1 MKLLKKGDAKALER
15 LAKEQTGAVADEA
28 TDAGQTMEKRIEAQK
43 AFIASLDAE
52 GLKQNLPEFRAGDRV
67 RVHVRVVEGEKSRI
81 QVFEG
86 DVIARSGGAGLRAT
100 FTVRKT
106 SGGVGVERI
115 FPLHSPNVE
124 KIEVIRHG
132 RVRRAKLYYLRDL
145 RGKKARIRERRV
157 R

>member
-1 MKLLKKGDAKALER
+1 MELISSLET
-15 LAKEQTGAVADEA
+15 Q
-28 TDAGQTMEKRIEAQK
+28 
-43 AFIASLDAE
+43 
-52 GLKQNLPEFRAGDRV
+52 GLKESVPEFRSGDRV

-81 QVFEG
+81 QVYEG
-86 DVIARSGGAGLRAT
+86 DVIARRGGGGLRST

-115 FPLHSPNVE
+115 FPLHSPSVE
-124 KIEVIRHG
+124 KVEVVRFG

>member
-1 MKLLKKGDAKALER
+1 MDVISNLE
-15 LAKEQTGAVADEA
+15 T
-28 TDAGQTMEKRIEAQK
+28 
-43 AFIASLDAE
+43 E
-52 GLKQNLPEFRAGDRV
+52 GLKENLPDFRSGDRV

-81 QVFEG
+81 QVYEG
-86 DVIARSGGAGLRAT
+86 DVIARHGGGGLRST

-124 KIEVIRHG
+124 KIEVVRFG
-132 RVRRAKLYYLRDL
+132 RVRRAKLYYLREL

>member
-1 MKLLKKGDAKALER
+1 VEIIR
-15 LAKEQTGAVADEA
+15 S
-28 TDAGQTMEKRIEAQK
+28 IEAG
-43 AFIASLDAE
+43 
-52 GLKQNLPEFRAGDRV
+52 GLKASMPQFRPGDRV

-86 DVIARSGGAGLRAT
+86 DVIARRGGEGLRAT

-124 KIEVIRHG
+124 KIDVVRMG
-132 RVRRAKLYYLRDL
+132 RVRRGKLFFLRE
-145 RGKKARIRERRV
+145 RGGKKAKIRERRP

>member
-1 MKLLKKGDAKALER
+1 MNVIGSLE
-15 LAKEQTGAVADEA
+15 
-28 TDAGQTMEKRIEAQK
+28 
-43 AFIASLDAE
+43 AE
-52 GLKQNLPEFRAGDRV
+52 GLKSSLPRFRAGDRV
-67 RVHVRVVEGEKSRI
+67 RVHVKVVEGEKSRI

-86 DVIARSGGAGLRAT
+86 DVIARRGGEGLKAT

-124 KIEVIRHG
+124 KIDVVRLG
-132 RVRRAKLYYLRDL
+132 RVRRAKLYYLRDR
-145 RGKKARIRERRV
+145 RGKKARIREKRV